1 MKVMFENL
9 GPIKKGRIELN
20 RLNIFCGK
28 NNTGKTYINYLIYTI
43 LTTDRKSVV

>member
-28 NNTGKTYINYLIYTI
+28 NNTGKTYLN
-43 LTTDRKSVV
+43 